1 MFDAI
6 YGFIESFV
14 MNVLF
19 GEQIL
24 QYVDQYFTQ
33 QSEVNQVLM
42 VIGMGLLS
50 LIGIIA
56 IIKKILKKTA
66 GLIKFV
72 LLIAIA
78 YYLVVIVFG
87 VDIWGMIFG

>member
-6 YGFIESFV
+6 YGLIESLV

-19 GEQIL
+19 GEEIL

-33 QSEVNQVLM
+33 QTEVNQVLM
-42 VIGMGLLS
+42 VIGMGFLS
-50 LIGIIA
+50 VLGMIS
-56 IIKKILKKTA
+56 IIKGILKKTA
-66 GLIKFV
+66 GLIKV
-72 LLIAIA
+72 ILLLAIT
-78 YYLVVIVFG
+78 YYVVVVVFN

>member
-6 YGFIESFV
+6 YGLIESLV
-14 MNVLF
+14 MNVFF
-19 GEQIL
+19 GEEIL

-33 QSEVNQVLM
+33 QTEVNQVLM

-50 LIGIIA
+50 VLGMVS
-56 IIKKILKKTA
+56 IIKGILKKTA
-66 GLIKFV
+66 GLIKII
-72 LLIAIA
+72 LLLGIT
-78 YYLVVIVFG
+78 YYVVVVVFN

>member
-6 YGFIESFV
+6 YGLIESLV

-19 GEQIL
+19 GEKIL

-33 QSEVNQVLM
+33 QTEVNQVLM
-42 VIGMGLLS
+42 VIGMGFLS
-50 LIGIIA
+50 VLGMIS
-56 IIKKILKKTA
+56 IIKGILKKTA
-66 GLIKFV
+66 GLIKV
-72 LLIAIA
+72 ILLLAIT
-78 YYLVVIVFG
+78 YYVVVVVFN

>member
-6 YGFIESFV
+6 YGLIESLV

-19 GEQIL
+19 GEEIL

-33 QSEVNQVLM
+33 QTEVNQVLM
-42 VIGMGLLS
+42 VIGMGFLS
-50 LIGIIA
+50 VLGMIS
-56 IIKKILKKTA
+56 IIKGILKKTA
-66 GLIKFV
+66 GLIKII
-72 LLIAIA
+72 LLLAIT
-78 YYLVVIVFG
+78 YYVVVVVFN